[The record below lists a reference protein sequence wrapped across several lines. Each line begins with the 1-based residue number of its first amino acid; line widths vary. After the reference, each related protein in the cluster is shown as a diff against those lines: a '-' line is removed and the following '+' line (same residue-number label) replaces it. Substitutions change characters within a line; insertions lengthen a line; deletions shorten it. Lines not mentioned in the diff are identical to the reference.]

1 MVCGEFD
8 NNGLSSGITPF
19 KGTTVVA
26 VRRNGSTAMA
36 ADGQV
41 TLGNMIIKDSAVKLR
56 SMDNAR
62 VLAGFAGSTADALTL
77 SEKFETFLSG
87 HKGNIRRA
95 AVELA
100 KIWRTE
106 KALRHLSA
114 VLLVADAD
122 SILIVSGTGDVLEP
136 EDGVAAIGSGASS
149 ALAAARV
156 LIRHTDM
163 NAECIAR
170 ESLSEAAR
178 ICIYTNSNISVEV
191 L

>member
-1 MVCGEFD
+1 MQ
-8 NNGLSSGITPF
+8 NQNGAAM

-26 VRRNGSTAMA
+26 VRRNGRTAMA

-41 TLGNMIIKDSAVKLR
+41 TLGDMVIKQSAVKLR
-56 SMDNAR
+56 RMGDSK

-77 SEKFETFLSG
+77 CDKFENFLSG

-100 KIWRTE
+100 QLWRTE

-114 VLLVADAD
+114 VLLVADQET
-122 SILIVSGTGDVLEP
+122 ILLVSGTGDVLEP
-136 EDGVAAIGSGASS
+136 EDGVASIGSGSKA

-156 LIRHTDM
+156 LMRHTQMD
-163 NAECIAR
+163 AEAIAR
-170 ESLSEAAR
+170 ESLLEAAR
-178 ICIYTNSNISVEV
+178 ICIYTNENHTVEV